1 MPVGPLGNW
10 QWPEKAARATAPPL
24 RGGQAHQLSRPV
36 VYAAPLLRQSK
47 VHTYLKSNELGGASL
62 AEKTFRVLSLDG
74 GGVRGIYTASLLQQ
88 LALRISRF
96 TGNDAVN
103 RLDLG
108 ARFNLIVG
116 TSTGSIV
123 GAALAAGVPLEDVVE
138 LYRTR
143 SKYIFHSPQ
152 PIQRG
157 GCFDK
162 LRVGAWALWHG
173 RQAANQPGALSKAL
187 QSVLGEETM
196 EQLYLRR
203 GIALCVPT
211 VDATTNRAW
220 IFKTPHNQRLT
231 RDNAYRLVDVCLA
244 SAAAP
249 IYFPIHGVNDPDG
262 GGQKHW
268 FVDGGL
274 WANNPVLVALVE
286 ALEVAPS
293 DARIEVL
300 SVGTGGAPKSNLLT
314 ARQANRGTFGW
325 KGGVDIVSMSLE
337 SQATV
342 TAYLAKQLAASTGRV
357 TLHRLQDS
365 PVAPEEAGYLGLD
378 TGTEEAIAHMEK
390 RASRSTDINYSDL
403 TTGVASPERRMTL
416 DMFSNLKLAAGRQE

>member
-1 MPVGPLGNW
+1 MPEP
-10 QWPEKAARATAPPL
+10 K
-24 RGGQAHQLSRPV
+24 
-36 VYAAPLLRQSK
+36 
-47 VHTYLKSNELGGASL
+47 
-62 AEKTFRVLSLDG
+62 FRVLSLDG

-96 TGNDAVN
+96 TGNAEQTQ
-103 RLDLG
+103 LDLG
-108 ARFNLIVG
+108 AKFDLIVG

-123 GAALAAGVPLEDVVE
+123 AAALVAGVPLEDVVD

-143 SKYIFHSPQ
+143 SSKIFHSPQ
-152 PIQRG
+152 PLQRG
-157 GCFDK
+157 GMFDK
-162 LRVGAWALWHG
+162 IRVGLWALRHG
-173 RQAANQPGALSKAL
+173 PKAANQPFALSEAL
-187 QSVLGEETM
+187 QSVLHDETM
-196 EQLYLRR
+196 EQVYRRR
-203 GIALCVPT
+203 GIALCAPS

-220 IFKTPHNQRLT
+220 VFKTPHHKRLT
-231 RDNAYRLVDVCLA
+231 RDNSYRLVDVCLA

-249 IYFPIHGVNDPDG
+249 IYFPIHGVKDPDG
-262 GGQKHW
+262 GGQTHW

-274 WANNPVLVALVE
+274 WANNPVLVGIVE
-286 ALEVAPS
+286 ALEIAPPE
-293 DARIEVL
+293 ATIEVL

-314 ARQANRGTFGW
+314 PKQANKGTFGW

-342 TAYLAKQLAASTGRV
+342 TAYLAKQLAVSTGRV

-378 TGTEEAIAHMEK
+378 TGTEQAIAHMEK

-403 TTGVASPERRMTL
+403 TTEAATPERRMAL
-416 DMFSNLKLAAGRQE
+416 DMFSNLQRVPGRNE

>member
-1 MPVGPLGNW
+1 M
-10 QWPEKAARATAPPL
+10 
-24 RGGQAHQLSRPV
+24 
-36 VYAAPLLRQSK
+36 
-47 VHTYLKSNELGGASL
+47 

-173 RQAANQPGALSKAL
+173 RRAANQPGALSKAL
-187 QSVLGEETM
+187 QTVLGDETM
-196 EQLYLRR
+196 EQLYQRR

-211 VDATTNRAW
+211 VDATTR
-220 IFKTPHNQRLT
+220 
-231 RDNAYRLVDVCLA
+231 
-244 SAAAP
+244 
-249 IYFPIHGVNDPDG
+249 
-262 GGQKHW
+262 
-268 FVDGGL
+268 
-274 WANNPVLVALVE
+274 
-286 ALEVAPS
+286 
-293 DARIEVL
+293 
-300 SVGTGGAPKSNLLT
+300 TGS
-314 ARQANRGTFGW
+314 
-325 KGGVDIVSMSLE
+325 
-337 SQATV
+337 
-342 TAYLAKQLAASTGRV
+342 
-357 TLHRLQDS
+357 
-365 PVAPEEAGYLGLD
+365 
-378 TGTEEAIAHMEK
+378 
-390 RASRSTDINYSDL
+390 
-403 TTGVASPERRMTL
+403 
-416 DMFSNLKLAAGRQE
+416 

>member
-1 MPVGPLGNW
+1 MS
-10 QWPEKAARATAPPL
+10 QPPSAS
-24 RGGQAHQLSRPV
+24 GRP
-36 VYAAPLLRQSK
+36 
-47 VHTYLKSNELGGASL
+47 SL
-62 AEKTFRVLSLDG
+62 AEMKTFRVLSLDG

-88 LALRISRF
+88 LAVRIGRF
-96 TGNDAVN
+96 TGRDAVH
-103 RLDLG
+103 RVDLG
-108 ARFNLIVG
+108 AKFDLIVG

-123 GAALAAGVPLEDVVE
+123 GAALAAGVPLEDVVD

-143 SKYIFHSPQ
+143 SKHIFHSPQ

-157 GCFDK
+157 GLLDK
-162 LRVGAWALWHG
+162 FRVGFWALRHG
-173 RQAANQPGALSKAL
+173 PRAANQPVALSEAL

-196 EQLYLRR
+196 EQLYRR
-203 GIALCVPT
+203 RRIALCVPS

-220 IFKTPHNQRLT
+220 VFKTPHMQRLT

-249 IYFPIHGVNDPDG
+249 IYFPVHGVKDPDG
-262 GGQKHW
+262 GGQTHW

-274 WANNPVLVALVE
+274 WANNPVLVGIVE
-286 ALEVAPS
+286 ALEVAPT

-314 ARQANRGTFGW
+314 PKQANRGTFGW

-342 TAYLAKQLAASTGRV
+342 TAYLAKQLALSTRRV

-390 RASRSTDINYSDL
+390 RASRSTDINFSDL
-403 TTGVASPERRMTL
+403 TTGVDSAERRMTL
-416 DMFSNLKLAAGRQE
+416 DMFSNLTPITGRQE

>member
-1 MPVGPLGNW
+1 M
-10 QWPEKAARATAPPL
+10 T
-24 RGGQAHQLSRPV
+24 
-36 VYAAPLLRQSK
+36 
-47 VHTYLKSNELGGASL
+47 
-62 AEKTFRVLSLDG
+62 EKTFRVLSLDG

-88 LALRISRF
+88 LAVRVGRF
-96 TGNDAVN
+96 TGSSAVS
-103 RLDLG
+103 RVDLG
-108 ARFNLIVG
+108 AKFDLIVG

-123 GAALAAGVPLEDVVE
+123 GAALAAGVPLEDVVN

-143 SKYIFHSPQ
+143 SRQIFHSPQ
-152 PIQRG
+152 PVQRG
-157 GCFDK
+157 GLLDK
-162 LRVGAWALWHG
+162 FRVGLWALRHG
-173 RQAANQPGALSKAL
+173 PGAANQPAALAEAL
-187 QSVLGEETM
+187 HSVLGEETL
-196 EQLYLRR
+196 EELYRRR
-203 GIALCVPT
+203 GIAFCAPT

-220 IFKTPHNQRLT
+220 VFKTPHLQRLT

-249 IYFPIHGVNDPDG
+249 IYFPVHGVKDPDG
-262 GGQKHW
+262 GGQTHW

-274 WANNPVLVALVE
+274 WANNPVLVGLVE
-286 ALEVAPS
+286 ALEIAPA
-293 DARIEVL
+293 DAHIQVL

-314 ARQANRGTFGW
+314 PKQANRGTFGW

-342 TAYLAKQLAASTGRV
+342 TAYLAKQLAVSTGRV

-403 TTGVASPERRMTL
+403 TTGAASSERRMVL
-416 DMFSNLKLAAGRQE
+416 DMFTDLKPASGRDE

>member
-1 MPVGPLGNW
+1 MP
-10 QWPEKAARATAPPL
+10 
-24 RGGQAHQLSRPV
+24 
-36 VYAAPLLRQSK
+36 
-47 VHTYLKSNELGGASL
+47 NELGRRHL

-96 TGNDAVN
+96 TGNEDVS

-108 ARFNLIVG
+108 AKFDLVVG

-123 GAALAAGVPLEDVVE
+123 GAAIAAGVPLEDVVD
-138 LYRTR
+138 LYRTH
-143 SKYIFHSPQ
+143 SQHIFHSPQ

-157 GCFDK
+157 GCWDK
-162 LRVGAWALWHG
+162 LRVCVWALRHG
-173 RQAANQPGALSKAL
+173 PRAANRPTALSSAL
-187 QSVLGEETM
+187 QSVLGDETM
-196 EQLYLRR
+196 EQLYRRR

-220 IFKTPHNQRLT
+220 VFKTPHLQRLT

-244 SAAAP
+244 SSAAP
-249 IYFPIHGVNDPDG
+249 IYFPVHGVKDPDG
-262 GGQKHW
+262 GGQTHW

-274 WANNPVLVALVE
+274 WANNPVLVGIVE
-286 ALEVAPS
+286 ALEVAPR
-293 DARIEVL
+293 DARVEVL

-314 ARQANRGTFGW
+314 AKQADKGTFGW
-325 KGGVDIVSMSLE
+325 RGGVDIVSMSLE
-337 SQATV
+337 SQASV
-342 TAYLAKQLAASTGRV
+342 TAYLAKQLAIATERV

-378 TGTEEAIAHMEK
+378 TGTDEAIAHMEK

-403 TTGVASPERRMTL
+403 TTGIDSPERRMVL
-416 DMFSNLKLAAGRQE
+416 DMFSNLTPAIRRQQ

>member
-1 MPVGPLGNW
+1 MAK
-10 QWPEKAARATAPPL
+10 Q
-24 RGGQAHQLSRPV
+24 
-36 VYAAPLLRQSK
+36 
-47 VHTYLKSNELGGASL
+47 
-62 AEKTFRVLSLDG
+62 TFRVLSLDG

-88 LALRISRF
+88 LALRVGRF
-96 TGNDAVN
+96 TGSETVS
-103 RLDLG
+103 RVDLG
-108 ARFNLIVG
+108 AKFDLIVG

-143 SKYIFHSPQ
+143 SKDIFHSPQ

-157 GCFDK
+157 GLWDK
-162 LRVGAWALWHG
+162 IRVAIWALRHG
-173 RQAANQPGALSKAL
+173 PCAANRPTALSEAL
-187 QSVLGEETM
+187 QSVLGDETL
-196 EQLYLRR
+196 EQLYRRR
-203 GIALCVPT
+203 GVALCVPT

-220 IFKTPHNQRLT
+220 VFKTPHLKRLT

-249 IYFPIHGVNDPDG
+249 IYFPVHGVKDPDG
-262 GGQKHW
+262 GGQTHW

-274 WANNPVLVALVE
+274 WANNPVLVGLVE
-286 ALEVAPS
+286 ALEVAPP
-293 DARIEVL
+293 DAHIEVL
-300 SVGTGGAPKSNLLT
+300 SVGTGGAPKSNLVT
-314 ARQANRGTFGW
+314 PKQANKGTFGW
-325 KGGVDIVSMSLE
+325 KGGVDIVSLSLE

-342 TAYLAKQLAASTGRV
+342 TAYLAKQLAESTGRV

-390 RASRSTDINYSDL
+390 RASRSTDVNYSDL
-403 TTGVASPERRMTL
+403 TTGAVSPERRMTL
-416 DMFSNLKLAAGRQE
+416 DMFSSLSPATGR

>member
-1 MPVGPLGNW
+1 MA
-10 QWPEKAARATAPPL
+10 K
-24 RGGQAHQLSRPV
+24 
-36 VYAAPLLRQSK
+36 K
-47 VHTYLKSNELGGASL
+47 V
-62 AEKTFRVLSLDG
+62 FRVLSLDG

-96 TGNDAVN
+96 TGNDNEN

-108 ARFNLIVG
+108 ARFDLIVG

-123 GAALAAGVPLEDVVE
+123 GVALAAGVPLEDVVN

-143 SKYIFHSPQ
+143 SRQIFHAPQ

-157 GCFDK
+157 GLWDTF
-162 LRVGAWALWHG
+162 RVGIWALRHG
-173 RQAANQPGALSKAL
+173 TRAANQPGALSEAL
-187 QSVLGEETM
+187 QSILGDETM
-196 EQLYLRR
+196 ERLYRRR

-220 IFKTPHNQRLT
+220 VFKTPHLQRLT

-249 IYFPIHGVNDPDG
+249 IYFPVHGVKDPDG
-262 GGQKHW
+262 GGQTHW

-274 WANNPVLVALVE
+274 WANNPVLVGIVE
-286 ALEVAPS
+286 ALEVASP
-293 DARIEVL
+293 DAHIEVL
-300 SVGTGGAPKSNLLT
+300 SVGTGGAPKSNILT
-314 ARQANRGTFGW
+314 TKRANKGTFGW

-342 TAYLAKQLAASTGRV
+342 TAYLAKQLVISTERV

-378 TGTEEAIAHMEK
+378 TGTDEAIAHMEK
-390 RASRSTDINYSDL
+390 RASRSTDLNYSDL
-403 TTGVASPERRMTL
+403 TTGVDSPERRMVL
-416 DMFSNLKLAAGRQE
+416 EMFSNLTPATGRQQ

>member
-1 MPVGPLGNW
+1 MVG
-10 QWPEKAARATAPPL
+10 K
-24 RGGQAHQLSRPV
+24 
-36 VYAAPLLRQSK
+36 K
-47 VHTYLKSNELGGASL
+47 
-62 AEKTFRVLSLDG
+62 FRVLSLDG

-96 TGNDAVN
+96 TGNSAESG
-103 RLDLG
+103 LDLG
-108 ARFNLIVG
+108 GRFDLIVG

-123 GAALAAGVPLEDVVE
+123 AAALVAGVPLEEVVN

-143 SKYIFHSPQ
+143 SSQIFHSPQ
-152 PIQRG
+152 PVQRG
-157 GCFDK
+157 GCLDK
-162 LRVGAWALWHG
+162 LRVALWALRHG
-173 RQAANQPGALSKAL
+173 PTAANQPHALSEAL
-187 QSVLGEETM
+187 RSVLQEETM
-196 EQLYLRR
+196 EQVYLRR
-203 GIALCVPT
+203 GIALCVPS

-220 IFKTPHNQRLT
+220 VFKTPHHKRLT
-231 RDNAYRLVDVCLA
+231 RDNRYRLVDVCLA

-249 IYFPIHGVNDPDG
+249 IYFPIHGVKDPDG
-262 GGQKHW
+262 GGQNHW

-274 WANNPVLVALVE
+274 WANNPVLVGMVE
-286 ALEVAPS
+286 ALEIAPP
-293 DARIEVL
+293 DAEIEVL

-314 ARQANRGTFGW
+314 EAQANRGTFGW

-378 TGTEEAIAHMEK
+378 TGTEQAIAHMEK
-390 RASRSTDINYSDL
+390 RASRSTDLNYSDL
-403 TTGVASPERRMTL
+403 TTGADSAERRMTL
-416 DMFSNLKLAAGRQE
+416 DMFSNLKTASKRVL